1 MLTQAAELAASEQK
15 KTIEPAHLF
24 YGLVNQA
31 EISITTVSNLK
42 KSLRKKTT
50 SNNAT
55 VRFPVLSS
63 TSKKLLLDAATL
75 AQSYHHTYVGT
86 EHLLV
91 SLLECRSPKL
101 RTLLDTL
108 QLDTRQ
114 LNTHLRTLMN
124 GSTKLMDVL
133 DSILTGQK
141 GTGAHEHSDEHDEG
155 CDHHHDSPEKQGAAK
170 TRRVTALEYFST
182 QLTAP
187 DVAAKLDPCIGRSEE
202 IDRVTQVIA
211 RRTKNNP
218 VLVGPPGVGK
228 TAIVEGIA
236 KRIVSGD
243 VPDFLKNKKIYSL
256 DLTMLVAGTT
266 FRGELEIRLRHL
278 IDEVKADPDAV
289 LFIDEIHTLVGAGSS
304 HGSLDAANIMKPA
317 LARGE
322 LRCIGAT
329 TFQEYKR
336 FIEDDVALERR
347 FQPIAIAPPSV
358 QESKKILAGMAP
370 SYEKHHG
377 ITISPEAID
386 AAVELSERYITE
398 KFLPDKA
405 IDMLDEASAKLRL
418 TVRAHEEQKFL
429 RAQEQIQTLAKQE
442 PPLAEPA
449 LTSVDTAALTQ
460 ERETQLQTLL
470 SSLKETFEATQGVA
484 TGTLLASHIAEVVA
498 QTTGIP
504 IVRLLENQKEKLLKL
519 EEHLSK
525 RVVGQDHAKQM
536 VSHFIR
542 RARAGLSR
550 SGKPLA
556 SFLFLG
562 PSGVG
567 KTELARVLSEEVFGT
582 GGFVKLD
589 MSEFSESFTISR
601 LIGSPAG
608 YIGYK
613 EGGRLTESIRQK
625 PSSLVLFD
633 EIEKAHPRVLQVLL
647 QVLDDGCLTDAA
659 GKRVDFSNTIVV
671 MTSNIGAKFFSE
683 KGVIGFEES
692 IKKASEASKDAVIA
706 ELKNFLNPELINRID
721 QTVLFH
727 ILESAHIGQIVELHL
742 QNLSARLVQKRVQ
755 LSWSNKA
762 SQFLTDTITKKGT
775 GAREVRH
782 YIESEIENKIA
793 QVLLS
798 SPDDTRPSAIHI
810 DQKRGTIDVAHQY
823 EQPILN
829 HKKTSKRV
837 SQSA

>member
-1 MLTQAAELAASEQK
+1 METVVQSFSSNLRRVITQAAELAASESK
-15 KTIEPAHLF
+15 KTVEPAHLF

-31 EISITTVSNLK
+31 EISITTLSNLK
-42 KSLRKKTT
+42 RGLKKKMP
-50 SNNAT
+50 SNGASSAY
-55 VRFPVLSS
+55 PVLSA

-75 AQSYHHTYVGT
+75 AQSYRHTYVGT
-86 EHLLV
+86 EHLLI
-91 SLLECRSPKL
+91 SLLECRSQKVQ
-101 RTLLDTL
+101 TLLDTL

-114 LNTHLRTLMN
+114 LNDHLRGIMN

-133 DSILTGQK
+133 DSILAGQK
-141 GTGAHEHSDEHDEG
+141 GAGAHEHADEHDEG
-155 CDHHHDSPEKQGAAK
+155 CDHHHDLPNTQPSQKE
-170 TRRVTALEYFST
+170 RRITALEYFST
-182 QLTAP
+182 LLTAP
-187 DVAAKLDPCIGRSEE
+187 DVAGKLDPCIGRAQE

-228 TAIVEGIA
+228 TAIVEGLA
-236 KRIVSGD
+236 KRIASGD

-256 DLTMLVAGTT
+256 DLTMLIAGTT

-278 IDEVKADPDAV
+278 IDDVKADANAV

-336 FIEDDVALERR
+336 FIEDDAALERR
-347 FQPIAIAPPSV
+347 FQPIAIQPPSV
-358 QESKKILAGMAP
+358 QEAKKILTGMAP
-370 SYEKHHG
+370 SYETHHG
-377 ITISPEAID
+377 ITISSEAID

-405 IDMLDEASAKLRL
+405 IDVLDEASAKLRL
-418 TVRAHEEQKFL
+418 AVRAHQEQKFL
-429 RAQEQIQTLAKQE
+429 RAQDQIQTIAKQE
-442 PPLAEPA
+442 FSGSESAA
-449 LTSVDTAALTQ
+449 TSMDAQIGLQ
-460 ERETQLQTLL
+460 ERETKLQTLL

-504 IVRLLENQKEKLLKL
+504 IVRLLENQKEKLLAL

-525 RVVGQDHAKQM
+525 RVVGQDHAKQL

-550 SGKPLA
+550 VGKPLA

-567 KTELARVLSEEVFGT
+567 KTELARVLAEEVFGA
-582 GGFVKLD
+582 GGIVKLD

-613 EGGRLTESIRQK
+613 EGGRLTESIRQR
-625 PSSLVLFD
+625 PFSLVLFD

-647 QVLDDGCLTDAA
+647 QILDDGCLTDGA
-659 GKRVDFSNTIVV
+659 GKRVDFSNTIIV
-671 MTSNIGAKFFSE
+671 MTSNIGAKFFSQ

-692 IKKASEASKDAVIA
+692 VKKAGEASKDAVIA

-727 ILESAHIGQIVELHL
+727 MLESAHIGQIVKLHL
-742 QNLSARLVQKRVQ
+742 QNLSQRLMHEGMR
-755 LSWSNKA
+755 LAWSD
-762 SQFLTDTITKKGT
+762 SVHQFLTDAITKKGT

-793 QVLLS
+793 HAVLATSGEKRL
-798 SPDDTRPSAIHI
+798 RAIHLEK
-810 DQKRGTIDVAHQY
+810 KRGTIEVV
-823 EQPILN
+823 E
-829 HKKTSKRV
+829 KE
-837 SQSA
+837 